1 MKKCPFCHADIEDN
15 ARFCVFCMSS
25 LEQKQTIE
33 NQPKNN
39 KRWPYIL
46 AAFLLLVLVAAITI
60 FALDG
65 NEVNNASGDY
75 ITQSEITSEKVST
88 NQSDISS
95 NEIISNDANTDNS
108 LPENSKDTVTEPDNK
123 GNETSS
129 FNSSQSG
136 NINSEASSNVST
148 STPSQSEHQQSDN
161 NNSQSSEEDN
171 TQETIT
177 PTQAVYIYRDA
188 VAADCYTEGNI
199 PAQPISDVIVITGVQ
214 TAASDGIY
222 TIPQE
227 IDGKR
232 VGAIMHNAFCD
243 LAISKTVKKVVI
255 PATVKT
261 IWQNAFSNC
270 YNLTDIY
277 IAGKTLDIFESAFAD
292 KSNRTAQLTIH
303 CAYDCKTF
311 GFYYY
316 RNIADNYDALYQE
329 WNGGEIK

>member
-33 NQPKNN
+33 NQPNNN

-46 AAFLLLVLVAAITI
+46 AAFLLLVLTLVVTI
-60 FALDG
+60 FALGG
-65 NEVNNASGDY
+65 NEVNNASSDY

-95 NEIISNDANTDNS
+95 NEIISNNANTDNS
-108 LPENSKDTVTEPDNK
+108 LPENSKDTVPETEDNDSK
-123 GNETSS
+123 TPSS
-129 FNSSQSG
+129 NSSQSS
-136 NINSEASSNVST
+136 NIGSESSSNVST
-148 STPSQSEHQQSDN
+148 STPSQSEPQQSDN
-161 NNSQSSEEDN
+161 TDSQSSEEDN

-177 PTQAVYIYRDA
+177 PTQAVYLYRDA

-232 VGAIMHNAFCD
+232 VGAIMPNAFCD
-243 LAISKTVKKVVI
+243 SKISQTVKKIVV
-255 PATVKT
+255 PATIKT

-277 IAGKTLDIFESAFAD
+277 VEGKIIDIFESAFAD
-292 KSNRTAQLTIH
+292 KSNRTGALTIH
-303 CAYDCKTF
+303 CTYDCKNF
-311 GFYYY
+311 DYKYY

>member
-25 LEQKQTIE
+25 LAQIQTIE
-33 NQPKNN
+33 HHPKNN
-39 KRWPYIL
+39 KGWPYIL
-46 AAFLLLVLVAAITI
+46 AAFLLLVLTFVVTI
-60 FALDG
+60 FALGG
-65 NEVNNASGDY
+65 NEVNNASSEY

-95 NEIISNDANTDNS
+95 NEIISNDVNTNNS
-108 LPENSKDTVTEPDNK
+108 LPENSKDTITEPDDK

-129 FNSSQSG
+129 FNSSQNS
-136 NINSEASSNVST
+136 NISSEASSSVST

-161 NNSQSSEEDN
+161 NDSQSSEEDN

-232 VGAIMHNAFCD
+232 VGAIM
-243 LAISKTVKKVVI
+243 
-255 PATVKT
+255 P
-261 IWQNAFSNC
+261 NAFS
-270 YNLTDIY
+270 
-277 IAGKTLDIFESAFAD
+277 ASAFD
-292 KSNRTAQLTIH
+292 
-303 CAYDCKTF
+303 
-311 GFYYY
+311 G
-316 RNIADNYDALYQE
+316 
-329 WNGGEIK
+329 